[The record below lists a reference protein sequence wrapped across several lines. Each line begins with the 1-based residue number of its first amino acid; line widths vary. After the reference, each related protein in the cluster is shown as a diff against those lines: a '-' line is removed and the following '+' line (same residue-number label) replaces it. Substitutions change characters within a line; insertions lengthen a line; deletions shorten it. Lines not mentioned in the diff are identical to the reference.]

1 MMPGNP
7 KRSIDDQDREDT
19 EKVRYREREI
29 QGNRD
34 TGEERSRQREI

>member
-7 KRSIDDQDREDT
+7 KKPIDVQYREET